1 MIKYTVHATLTVTL
15 PELRPRMEL
24 YGTAD
29 PRECIEIDLG
39 NDAPAFFLDQVQDFA
54 ITSVEETR

>member
-1 MIKYTVHATLTVTL
+1 MINYTVHATLTVTL
-15 PELRPRMEL
+15 PDDKRRMEL
-24 YGTAD
+24 YGKTD